1 MKRKMRIIVLLSIL
15 LFICGLIGQVNWL
28 YKVRELEINRF
39 RQAASSIL
47 IDSFDEYLNKES
59 LDRKERFSYGVKEDG
74 KTFIYGNDSI
84 IEEMILPSVERYQ
97 EVGNAVFYDYLYKNR
112 RLNVFKLDSLYRE
125 NLRNEGIDELFCITL
140 CDSAG
145 QNLISAGIGG
155 GEILTQPVYAGY
167 EVRHQ
172 IIAAFRIPF
181 IFRSMI
187 QHLVWEGIFLFAFIG
202 CLVWLWK
209 MIRQTWQSANVQTMG
224 MAHLEHELKKP
235 LAALALAL
243 GGIVN
248 RKNRELTEIQEQK
261 LRMIEVR
268 VRKMAEITDTMLV
281 ALKTTRLKVDRVP
294 VDVAQE
300 IESVAEMFRILRPY
314 ARLEFQ
320 VEDAIG
326 RPLLDKVYFNN
337 LLINLVDNA
346 IKYGGD
352 EPWVNVGFRREDEDW
367 VLTVTDHGIGM
378 SAKVLKRIFRRFYRV
393 KDKKGI
399 GKTGFGLGL
408 AFVRKV
414 VDAYGGK
421 ILVESIPGKGSKFE
435 IRIKIA

>member
-1 MKRKMRIIVLLSIL
+1 M
-15 LFICGLIGQVNWL
+15 
-28 YKVRELEINRF
+28 
-39 RQAASSIL
+39 
-47 IDSFDEYLNKES
+47 
-59 LDRKERFSYGVKEDG
+59 
-74 KTFIYGNDSI
+74 
-84 IEEMILPSVERYQ
+84 
-97 EVGNAVFYDYLYKNR
+97 
-112 RLNVFKLDSLYRE
+112 DSLYRE

-167 EVRHQ
+167 EARHQ

-187 QHLVWEGIFLFAFIG
+187 RHLVWEGIFLFAFIG

-224 MAHLEHELKKP
+224 MAHLEHELKKS

-268 VRKMAEITDTMLV
+268 VRKMTEITDTMLV

-326 RPLLDKVYFNN
+326 KPLLDKVYFNN

-352 EPWVNVGFRREDEDW
+352 EPWVHVGFRREDEYW

-399 GKTGFGLGL
+399 GKTGFGWGL